1 MAKKDFSNLDI
12 SRATMQLQT
21 ALAQDE
27 PKEQDKQD
35 KQENPV
41 LQDNQ
46 GSGRKPRKRYTK
58 EEAQEILES
67 GRNAR
72 GLGGV
77 KMPRINMAFTPQN
90 HDFIITLARM
100 RGETYTD
107 FVNRMVDLYREKY
120 KAQYEAAKALRES
133 I

>member
-1 MAKKDFSNLDI
+1 MATKKDFSNLDT
-12 SRATMQLQT
+12 SRAAQQLQT
-21 ALAQDE
+21 ALAQE
-27 PKEQDKQD
+27 VQEVQNKQE

-41 LQDNQ
+41 TQENA
-46 GSGRKPRKRYTK
+46 GSRKPRKRYSAQ
-58 EEAQEILES
+58 EAAEILES

-77 KMPRINMAFTPQN
+77 KMPRINMAFTPVN

-107 FVNRMVDLYREKY
+107 FVNHMVDLYREQFKD
-120 KAQYEAAKALRES
+120 QYEAAKKLRES

>member
-1 MAKKDFSNLDI
+1 MAKKDFSNLDT
-12 SRATMQLQT
+12 SRAMQQLQT

-27 PKEQDKQD
+27 QVKHDNQD

-41 LQDNQ
+41 TQESK
-46 GSGRKPRKRYTK
+46 GARKPRKRYSA
-58 EEAQEILES
+58 EEAAKILES

-77 KMPRINMAFTPQN
+77 KMPRINLAFSPVN
-90 HDFIITLARM
+90 HDFIVTLARM

-107 FVNRMVDLYREKY
+107 FVNRLVDLYREQFKD
-120 KAQYEAAKALRES
+120 QYEAAKKLRES